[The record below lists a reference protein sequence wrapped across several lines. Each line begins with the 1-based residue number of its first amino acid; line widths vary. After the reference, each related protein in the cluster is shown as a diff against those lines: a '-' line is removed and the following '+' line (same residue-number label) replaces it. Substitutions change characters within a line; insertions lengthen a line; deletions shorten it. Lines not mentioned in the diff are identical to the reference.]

1 MHTLLRVGI
10 LITFGMLVICIIT
23 GCGEDPPE
31 EVTDPPPP
39 EDSVTSPRAT
49 TVLVNPPVGS
59 WVQKGGEEFTLKFDR
74 EVTAAWLN
82 DTPAMGSGLYWK
94 VWVSNLP
101 YGPGQALNIRWM
113 NRDGSTG
120 AIKVGPYTVAD
131 IDFVDPEISSGT
143 VADGSTDVDP
153 APINVHGFRFD
164 FDRDVTGTIKLIDE
178 AGADL
183 NWIAT
188 VQGSTATL
196 TAVAGQELANETTYK
211 VEIDVQDG
219 SGRPLLTT
227 ITFVTK
233 PK

>member
-131 IDFVDPEISSGT
+131 IDFEPPAITSGT
-143 VADGSTDVDP
+143 VTDGAADVDP
-153 APINVHGFRFD
+153 APINAGGFRFD
-164 FDRDVTGTIKLIDE
+164 FDEAVTGTIRLTDE
-178 AGADL
+178 AGVDL
-183 NWIAT
+183 NWIAN
-188 VQGSTATL
+188 VAGQTATL
-196 TAVAGQELANETTYK
+196 TAVAGQELVNETTYK
-211 VEIDVQDG
+211 IEIDVQNG
-219 SGRPLLTT
+219 AGLPLQVTMT
-227 ITFVTK
+227 FITKTK
-233 PK
+233 